1 MHAQVMASKLDVP
14 FVNFQM
20 YAPVEP
26 FQTSSWRG
34 SNRNAFNPNPL
45 AYFPQKDSGIET
57 HLMVGGK
64 CSVCIYQ
71 ILRSCAHTSSA

>member
-57 HLMVGGK
+57 QQMVGGK
-64 CSVCIYQ
+64 GI
-71 ILRSCAHTSSA
+71 

>member
-57 HLMVGGK
+57 QKMVGGNALTA
-64 CSVCIYQ
+64 SI
-71 ILRSCAHTSSA
+71 RSCDHVHTH